1 MDEGPRL
8 TPAPPAER
16 MRALRARRQGLAE
29 REIRLNLPDARRD
42 EVRERVADAIARLDP
57 ASEAE
62 ALAWIEAV
70 SDFDA
75 RAAR

>member
-1 MDEGPRL
+1 
-8 TPAPPAER
+8 

-29 REIRLNLPDARRD
+29 REIRMTVPDARRD

-57 ASEAE
+57 VSEAE

-70 SDFDA
+70 SDFESAPGSDGWTGGMSVA
-75 RAAR
+75 

>member
-1 MDEGPRL
+1 
-8 TPAPPAER
+8 

-57 ASEAE
+57 VSEAE